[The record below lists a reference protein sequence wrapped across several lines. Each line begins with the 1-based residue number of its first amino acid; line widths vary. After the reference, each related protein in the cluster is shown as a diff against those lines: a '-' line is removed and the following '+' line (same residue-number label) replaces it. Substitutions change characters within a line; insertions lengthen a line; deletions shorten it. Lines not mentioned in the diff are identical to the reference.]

1 MRRLRGY
8 VENAPAHSEHGV
20 PAHSGQHVQEQ
31 SGQHVRAHSEQGTG
45 QRVQAHSGQ
54 SFPARSQSR
63 PDKQIRLPSQSR
75 LHSPTQSGENTCNEP
90 LQLSAQSR
98 QHTPEAQS
106 HPSTL
111 NVSSTDANDD
121 RGNRRSGVDGPS
133 RHTSGS
139 ASHRLVAAR
148 LKLQYKRDPTA
159 DEIFFV
165 AHTRHLKK
173 KKYPIGEDGEDGMDD
188 EDDDGGEVVW
198 IDKKSERIYEIYINE
213 LMYVMDVLCW

>member
-1 MRRLRGY
+1 MRRLGSY
-8 VENAPAHSEHGV
+8 VENASAHSEHDV
-20 PAHSGQHVQEQ
+20 PAHSGQHVQAQ
-31 SGQHVRAHSEQGTG
+31 SGQHVRAHSEQGSG

-75 LHSPTQSGENTCNEP
+75 LHSPTQSGESTRNEP

-111 NVSSTDANDD
+111 NVSSTAANDD
-121 RGNRRSGVDGPS
+121 VCWNLGSTQRDGRLRVEVIKKIRGNRIGLNVYLSWVEFWKTEDFQKKSLIQRGNRRSRVDGPL

-139 ASHRLVAAR
+139 ASHGLVAPR
-148 LKLQYKRDPTA
+148 L
-159 DEIFFV
+159 
-165 AHTRHLKK
+165 
-173 KKYPIGEDGEDGMDD
+173 IGF
-188 EDDDGGEVVW
+188 
-198 IDKKSERIYEIYINE
+198 IIPF
-213 LMYVMDVLCW
+213 